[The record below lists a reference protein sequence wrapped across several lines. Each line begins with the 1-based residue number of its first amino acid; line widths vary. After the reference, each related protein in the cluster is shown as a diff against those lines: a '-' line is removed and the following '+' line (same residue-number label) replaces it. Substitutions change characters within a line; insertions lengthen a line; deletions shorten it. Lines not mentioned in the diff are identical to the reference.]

1 MTAITRR
8 RLVWAITGV
17 EIVLLA
23 WLVFAVHCPA
33 RLELE
38 RMGAVPPDRLLPAV
52 RGEVIE
58 GDVAGYHYYP
68 DRDLVRGWLV
78 DEGLSVLDEATEPQ
92 DGWGY
97 WHLFLGTPA
106 P

>member
-38 RMGAVPPDRLLPAV
+38 RMGAVPPDRLHPAV
-52 RGEVIE
+52 RGEARCWTIFLIVS
-58 GDVAGYHYYP
+58 GLLLAFSA
-68 DRDLVRGWLV
+68 LVSSAMRRQEIRPAN
-78 DEGLSVLDEATEPQ
+78 DERMR
-92 DGWGY
+92 
-97 WHLFLGTPA
+97 
-106 P
+106 